1 MALALKELSIEAFV
15 TDIKV
20 AGNYSGPSYTLFLG
34 AGCSRSSGIPTAGEL
49 VRDYWIP
56 KMAPSGEDPIEWAEN
71 HIDGFD
77 RNDPAASYGAVIEKC
92 FRNPMVRQLEIERIC
107 EAASPGFGYS
117 VVAQLCAQVN
127 TPFSVVLTTNFDD
140 LVADAMFLYTT
151 ESRPLVIHHAAL
163 AEYIR
168 PTRSRPMVVKL
179 HGDARLSPK
188 NTVLET
194 EEIEQ
199 AMREQVKNL
208 LAGRGLLF
216 FGYAG
221 ADSSVFQM
229 LAELPSNA
237 LDLGVYWVNKNLPA
251 SEEFQKWLEE
261 RNATWVKYTDF
272 DEVMLRFYGAY
283 ELNPPRRDRFERI
296 FDTWDGQFGEIKR
309 RISAKPD
316 EDKDKSQLMAEAE
329 AVRSSI
335 DAWRLVDTILAME
348 NQDTDAILS
357 AYQEAVS
364 EYPEFAPLLSN
375 YALFLTDVRGDQ
387 DAAENCYQRAIK
399 SDPNNADI
407 LGNYALFLTT
417 VRPEDHEAAK
427 NCYQR
432 AIKAD
437 PNHAGILNKYA
448 LFLTDVCGDHAA
460 AESMFKRAIEAD
472 PKDAGA
478 FNNYA
483 RFLMTV
489 RGDHNAAESMF
500 KRAVEANTERAQL
513 ASGYKRW
520 LSKRT
525 IEANPERAGILGNYA
540 HFLTT
545 VRGDHD
551 VAEDFYKRAIDAD
564 PNHAV
569 ILGNYA
575 RFLKNIRGDHDAAE
589 SMFKRA
595 IEVDPNQA
603 GILGNDG

>member
-1 MALALKELSIEAFV
+1 MDIKELSIEEFV
-15 TDIKV
+15 AEIKV
-20 AGNYSGPSYTLFLG
+20 GGNYSGPSYTLFLG
-34 AGCSRSSGIPTAGEL
+34 AGCSRSSEIPIAGEL
-49 VRDYWIP
+49 VRDHWIP

-71 HIDGFD
+71 HINGFD

-117 VVAQLCAQVN
+117 VVAQLCAQNN

-168 PTRSRPMVVKL
+168 PTRNRPMVVKL

-194 EEIEQ
+194 DTIEK

-208 LAGRGLLF
+208 LTGRGLLF

-221 ADSSVFQM
+221 ADDSVFQM
-229 LAELPSNA
+229 LAELPPNA
-237 LDLGVYWVNKNLPA
+237 LELGVYWINENPPS
-251 SEEFQKWLEE
+251 SEQFQKWLEE
-261 RNATWVKYTDF
+261 REAAWVKYTDF
-272 DEVMLRFYGAY
+272 DEAMLRFFRAY
-283 ELNPPRRDRFERI
+283 DFEPPQRDRFDRI
-296 FDTWDGQFGEIKR
+296 FDTWDGQFEKLKR
-309 RISAKPD
+309 QIDARTD
-316 EDKDKSQLMAEAE
+316 EDEDKSQLIAEAE

-335 DAWRLVDTILAME
+335 DAWRLVDTIAAME

-364 EYPEFAPLLSN
+364 KYPGFTPLLNN
-375 YALFLTDVRGDQ
+375 YALFLTDVRGDH
-387 DAAENCYQRAIK
+387 DAAENCYKRAIDA
-399 SDPNNADI
+399 DPNQADL

-417 VRPEDHEAAK
+417 VRQDRDAAK
-427 NCYQR
+427 TFYQR
-432 AIKAD
+432 AIEAE

-448 LFLTDVCGDHAA
+448 LFLMNVCGDHAA

-478 FNNYA
+478 LNGYA
-483 RFLMTV
+483 LLLMNV
-489 RGDHNAAESMF
+489 RRDHNAAESMF
-500 KRAVEANTERAQL
+500 KRAVEADTERVAI
-513 ASGYKRW
+513 GYRRW
-520 LSKRT
+520 LSKGT
-525 IEANPERAGILGNYA
+525 IEADPARAGILGNYA
-540 HFLTT
+540 LFLTT
-545 VRGDHD
+545 FRNDHD
-551 VAEDFYKRAIDAD
+551 AAETYYKRAIDAD
-564 PNHAV
+564 PNHAA

-589 SMFKRA
+589 NFYKRA
-595 IEVDPNQA
+595 VKVDPNQA
-603 GILGNDG
+603 GILGSNG